1 MPYSTLPESWIHA
14 AATLRARRE
23 SVGMS
28 LAQLAS
34 RTRIGQN
41 YLAAIEEARFD
52 RCGAAIY
59 AIGFTRSVA
68 RTLEL
73 PEGPIVAAVRDGHA
87 VAPTSAV
94 PAPPPAPPRRL
105 VPNLGI
111 AATAA
116 LVLSLLGSV
125 RP

>member
-1 MPYSTLPESWIHA
+1 
-14 AATLRARRE
+14 
-23 SVGMS
+23 MS
-28 LAQLAS
+28 LAQLAN

-41 YLAAIEEARFD
+41 YLAAIEDARFD

-87 VAPTSAV
+87 GPSAIAA
-94 PAPPPAPPRRL
+94 PAPQPMPARRL

-116 LVLSLLGSV
+116 LVLSLLGGL